1 MKKRTMALL
10 LALCLLVSLVP
21 MTAYAEAGDW
31 GVTRS
36 VSEIKSQYAIQPGL
50 NSTASTTK
58 YLGEGDILLKTMPTL
73 TQGNS
78 TYNAMA
84 YCGVTA
90 SSSNPGVAAVK
101 EGGFSIGTWEGGAF
115 HGADALQVAVTP
127 NGLGTTVVKISYY
140 YTFSQSPNP
149 FTNKNA
155 RWLKGTVRYTVTVRD
170 PDEKPAGPTEADAR
184 RFHNRVNTTS
194 TSEGAVYLWCEE
206 SLNDHGAWYD
216 YLTDVPNGYSFGE
229 VVKNDGRNS
238 NAPVSSYRW
247 MCIMT
252 VDHTA
257 HLNAY
262 NDDLGTT
269 VGTHYL
275 KYPETTTTTEVAWF
289 HDGNGWRYVS
299 SSAPVYIDITHEDTR
314 ARYTVRYTDGVDGE
328 EVFADQVYENLLSG
342 TATPAFEGDTPTREG
357 YVFGGWNPTVADTV
371 TGNATYTAVWKE
383 DRNNNG
389 TPDDEEDKYT
399 VRYTDGVD
407 GEEIFADQVYEN
419 LLSGTATPAFNGT
432 PTREGYVFGGWNPT
446 VADTVTGNATYTA
459 VWEKDNGSGGDDG
472 DNNNAGDKDNTGD
485 NEGPSSGD
493 ANNLLLWLAM
503 LVVSGGAVI
512 GATVAGKKKMQS
524 R

>member
-31 GVTRS
+31 GATRS
-36 VSEIKSQYAIQPGL
+36 VSEIKSTYKIQPGL

-78 TYNAMA
+78 TYNATA

-275 KYPETTTTTEVAWF
+275 KYPETTTTEVAWF

-328 EVFADQVYENLLSG
+328 DIFADQVYENLLSG
-342 TATPAFEGDTPTREG
+342 TATPTFNGTPTREG